1 VLSQEQPYSQSEDS
15 GDAYISAEDRGL
27 QELVLNSVDVSS
39 FLEEL
44 AALTAST
51 LSTEANP
58 IHCGV
63 TVVRE
68 RRPTVAASSDNLA
81 RSLDELQNGFEDG
94 PCLSALRRQEITLV
108 QDVGSDQRWPEYL
121 GTARERGIGLILAI
135 PLHLSGEA
143 EAVVNLY
150 AAKPG
155 SLTLLDIATAENFVA
170 NAAKSLKLALKL
182 GALRDTSDDLAA
194 AMKSRAMIDMA
205 VGVIMAQRRCTHDE
219 AIHELTQS
227 SSARKTRLR
236 ETAAVV
242 VGAISGR
249 GAAGAGDSLR
259 MALEE

>member
-1 VLSQEQPYSQSEDS
+1 MSQGQPYSNSEDS
-15 GDAYISAEDRGL
+15 GEQWSSAEERGL

-39 FLEEL
+39 FLKEL
-44 AALTAST
+44 AVLTAST
-51 LSTEANP
+51 LSTEWNQ

-63 TVVRE
+63 TVE
-68 RRPTVAASSDNLA
+68 RHRKPTVAASSDHLA

-94 PCLSALRRQEITLV
+94 PCLTALRRQETILV

-121 GTARERGIGLILAI
+121 GTARERGIGLILAV

-155 SLTLLDIATAENFVA
+155 SLTLLDIATAQNFVA
-170 NAAKSLKLALKL
+170 NASKSLKLALKL

-194 AMKSRAMIDMA
+194 AMRSRAMIDMA
-205 VGVIMAQRRCTHDE
+205 VGVIMAQKRCTHDE
-219 AIHELTQS
+219 AIHELTS
-227 SSARKTRLR
+227 SSTARHTRLR
-236 ETAAVV
+236 ETAALV

-249 GAAGAGDSLR
+249 GAAGAGDNLR
-259 MALEE
+259 MVLEA